1 MATYTS
7 YDLVEFGKPLQARE
21 RELPEPKG
29 TEILVRV
36 RRSGVCHSDVH
47 IAEGYFDLG
56 SEGKLRMEDR
66 GMKLPM
72 AMGHEILGEVVA
84 LGPDAEGAEGSEGVE
99 IGRTM
104 LVHPWIGCSK
114 PDCRPCNSGRENDCV
129 GMRALGVVR
138 DGGYGEYVLVDHPQF
153 LVDVDGLDPDTV
165 TPYAC
170 SGITVFNALRKAGT
184 TEADEWLAVM
194 GAGGLGLNAVA
205 IGKAMGHER
214 IVVVDIDERK
224 LQAAVEMGADAV
236 LDGKREDALD
246 ELRRITGNKLIA
258 VVDTV
263 GAPNTAG
270 LAVRA
275 LLKTGRYV
283 VVGLYGGDLK
293 MPLPWL
299 PQKALTV
306 RGSYVGSVKDLREL
320 IALVRTGKVKELPVT
335 SRPLSDA
342 GQALEDLKAGKVT
355 GRVVLNG
362 DATA

>member
-1 MATYTS
+1 MAATYTS
-7 YDLVEFGKPLQARE
+7 YDLVAFGKPLEARQ
-21 RELPEPKG
+21 REMPEPKG
-29 TEILVRV
+29 TEVLVRV
-36 RRSGVCHSDVH
+36 RRSGVCHSDIH
-47 IAEGYFDLG
+47 IADGYFDLG
-56 SEGKLRMEDR
+56 EEGQLRMEDR

-84 LGPDAEGAEGSEGVE
+84 AGPDAGEVP
-99 IGRTM
+99 IGKTM

-114 PDCRPCNSGRENDCV
+114 PDCRACSSGRENDCI

-138 DGGYGEYVLVDHPQF
+138 DGGYGEYVLVDHPKF

-170 SGITVFNALRKAGT
+170 SGVTVYNALKKAGM
-184 TEADEWLAVM
+184 TEEDEWLAVM

-205 IGKAMGHER
+205 IARAMGFKN
-214 IVVVDIDERK
+214 IVAVDIDDRK

-236 LDGKREDALD
+236 LNGNREDALD
-246 ELRRITGNKLIA
+246 EMRMITGNKLLA

-263 GAPNTAG
+263 GAPSTSR

-283 VVGLYGGDLK
+283 VVGLYGGDFK

-299 PQKALTV
+299 PQKAMTV
-306 RGSYVGSVKDLREL
+306 RGSYVGSCNDLREL
-320 IALVRTGKVKELPVT
+320 IELVRTGKVKELPVT
-335 SRPLSDA
+335 SRPLAEVSETL
-342 GQALEDLKAGKVT
+342 QELKAGRIT
-355 GRVVLNG
+355 GRVVLNA
-362 DATA
+362 D